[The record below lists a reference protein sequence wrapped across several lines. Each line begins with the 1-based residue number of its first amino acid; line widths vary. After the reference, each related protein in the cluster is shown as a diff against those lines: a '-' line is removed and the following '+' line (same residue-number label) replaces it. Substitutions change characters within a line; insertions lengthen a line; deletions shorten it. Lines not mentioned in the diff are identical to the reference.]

1 MGRLP
6 TPHRDASAPRD
17 LRKRRTFCLNPRV
30 VEKSRGLPLTQFWV
44 ADALRN
50 PCRLHAS
57 WRKAG
62 FWPLVSTSILLL
74 AVLPPNLEHTGV
86 AANNSAGAN
95 QLVREVIQNEIQ
107 AEPSNNNMWSYREL
121 TNRKG
126 KELLLEYCQTK
137 YGTIHRLLAVNGH
150 PLNPSQRQAEDI
162 RIQKLLRSPDAVRA
176 AQKKE
181 RADAQ
186 EERKFLRL
194 FLDAFRYQE
203 EGQQGDLMK
212 LGFRP
217 NSDFHPSTDEERV
230 LHSLKGTMV
239 VDVQQKRLVSVN
251 GRLTTEVKFWGGLA
265 GHLNAGGTF
274 SVLSE
279 NVAPGDWE
287 LKSLDV
293 EMNGKALLFKT
304 ITVREQDTYSS
315 YTLVPPSTSLAQ
327 AAERLQKD
335 SSG

>member
-1 MGRLP
+1 
-6 TPHRDASAPRD
+6 
-17 LRKRRTFCLNPRV
+17 
-30 VEKSRGLPLTQFWV
+30 LTQFWV

-50 PCRLHAS
+50 PRRLRAG
-57 WRKAG
+57 WRQAG
-62 FWPLVSTSILLL
+62 FSPLVPTSILLL
-74 AVLPPNLEHTGV
+74 AVLSPNLEQTGM
-86 AANNSAGAN
+86 AANNSADAN

-212 LGFRP
+212 LGFTP
-217 NSDFHPSTDEERV
+217 NSEFHPSTNEERV
-230 LHSLKGTMV
+230 LHSLTGTMV